1 LLESPVITLFIA
13 GRTIEIPG
21 YAFFVVGTAGLL
33 FFVWWEARI
42 QSPVFNV
49 NLFKGNAAFVFSNV
63 ATLINYASAFAM
75 SFLLSLYLQYTR
87 GYTPQEAGLITV
99 VSPVVMTVFAPL
111 AGRISDRIEPRLVAS
126 FGLVFTCVAL
136 LTFVFLGNNTAL
148 WLVIVGLAVYG
159 IGTGL
164 FSSPNTNAVMSSV
177 DRNLFGVASGSVAT
191 MRSIGM
197 MLSMGIVMILFSV
210 YIGEMQVSSN
220 LPAFLKS
227 VQMGFIIFSCLSFI
241 SIFIQFAARRAKG
254 TAAPG

>member
-1 LLESPVITLFIA
+1 
-13 GRTIEIPG
+13 
-21 YAFFVVGTAGLL
+21 
-33 FFVWWEARI
+33 
-42 QSPVFNV
+42 
-49 NLFKGNAAFVFSNV
+49 
-63 ATLINYASAFAM
+63 
-75 SFLLSLYLQYTR
+75 
-87 GYTPQEAGLITV
+87 
-99 VSPVVMTVFAPL
+99 VVMTVFAPL

-241 SIFIQFAARRAKG
+241 SIFVQFAARRAKG